1 MKKPVR
7 LVSWNIHKG
16 IGGRDRA
23 YDIGRILAVLEMLE
37 PDILC
42 LQEVDTHV
50 RRSSMHDQPELLSQ
64 KLGFDRLFQLNVPV
78 GRSGGYGNL
87 ILSRWGMEYSRQH
100 SLRIGNRKPRGV
112 QLAKIATPHGAVAIG
127 NWHLGLTHPEQ
138 VRQAVR
144 FSGLIEGDL
153 WAGLPILVAGDTND
167 WGNRLFPKC
176 LAHQGF
182 LQVTLPVVQ
191 LRSFPAWF
199 PVASL
204 DKIFIR
210 HGVRC
215 HQRFVFRN
223 RLTRDASD
231 HLPLVVDF
239 DVVDRSSQDRGRTS

>member
-16 IGGRDRA
+16 IGGRDRT
-23 YDIGRILAVLEMLE
+23 YDISRILAVLEELQ

-50 RRSSMHDQPELLSQ
+50 RRSSMHNQPEILSQ

-78 GRSGGYGNL
+78 GKSGGYGNL
-87 ILSRWGMEYSRQH
+87 IMSRWGMEYSRHH

-112 QLAKIATPHGAVAIG
+112 QLARILTPIGPVAIG

-138 VRQAVR
+138 VRQAIR
-144 FSGLIEGDL
+144 FSSLIEGDL
-153 WAGLPILVAGDTND
+153 WSDLPMIVAGDTND
-167 WGNRLFPKC
+167 WGNRLFGKC
-176 LAHQGF
+176 LAAHGF
-182 LQVTLPVVQ
+182 EQATLPVIQ

-204 DKIFIR
+204 DKIFTR

-215 HQRFVFRN
+215 LHKFVLRN

-231 HLPLVVDF
+231 HLPLIIDF
-239 DVVDRSSQDRGRTS
+239 DVHK